1 MPEDIPM
8 RSLTARSSSSDVM
21 FGCDV
26 LKRRTSTHPDGWAP
40 LTSSDT
46 IPAVPD
52 ASLNFSA
59 AVSQDW
65 ADFGVTLARSYY
77 TRERRISHVFT
88 PCVSSMYASKVSAR
102 RSQYSGGSV
111 VNPR

>member
-1 MPEDIPM
+1 MCC
-8 RSLTARSSSSDVM
+8 S
-21 FGCDV
+21 G
-26 LKRRTSTHPDGWAP
+26 RTSTHPDGWAP
-40 LTSSDT
+40 ITSSDT

-77 TRERRISHVFT
+77 TRARRISHVFT